1 MTTTLTRSL
10 ALATLAT
17 SALVASVAGA
27 SAHSIDQRSIE
38 QRLTIEQ
45 GRQSGSI
52 TWLEGRRLRAEQQKI
67 VRVEQAL
74 KSDGHLSGKDRRVLK
89 TLQDQAEAR
98 IVAEQTDNRR
108 RRFLPRI
115 GN

>member
-1 MTTTLTRSL
+1 MPTTLIRSL
-10 ALATLAT
+10 KLAAIGAAAVMA
-17 SALVASVAGA
+17 SAFSA
-27 SAHSIDQRSIE
+27 SAHSIENRSVE

-67 VRVEQAL
+67 IRIEQAL
-74 KSDGHLSGKDRRVLK
+74 KSDGRLSGKDRRVLK

-98 IVAEQTDNRR
+98 IVAEKTDNRR